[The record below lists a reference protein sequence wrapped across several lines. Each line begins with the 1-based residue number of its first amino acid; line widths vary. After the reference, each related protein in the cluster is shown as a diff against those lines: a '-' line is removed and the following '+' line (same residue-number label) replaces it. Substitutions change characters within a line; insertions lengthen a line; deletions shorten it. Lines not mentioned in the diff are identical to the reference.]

1 MCSASRS
8 ERWCRSDPRAPRSTP
23 YEIGTVGYGPRPF
36 IYGGSVSRGVVLWP
50 DQATEALVQ
59 RIYSDLSRIGIPT
72 VASESTAHR
81 PHVSLVVA
89 DALNVEAVLA
99 AVGSGPSAPI
109 DLLVESVSIVKARHL
124 LLNITPS
131 TPLLREQSSV
141 HSRVRPHATNSWPH
155 YEPGRWLPHLTL
167 ARSLT
172 DEQLRQAIPLVLD
185 YLPLNGALRTG
196 GVEDGTTD
204 DRWVR

>member
-1 MCSASRS
+1 MGDGP
-8 ERWCRSDPRAPRSTP
+8 EST
-23 YEIGTVGYGPRPF
+23 V
-36 IYGGSVSRGVVLWP
+36 GSVSRGVVLWP

-59 RIYSDLSRIGIPT
+59 RIYSDLSGIGIPT
-72 VASESTAHR
+72 VASVSTAHR

-89 DALNVEAVLA
+89 DALDVEAVLA

-124 LLNITPS
+124 LLNVTPS

-141 HSRVRPHATNSWPH
+141 HSRVGPHAINLWPH

-172 DEQLRQAIPLVLD
+172 DEQLRQAIPLILD
-185 YLPLNGALRTG
+185 YLPLNGELRTG
-196 GVEDGTTD
+196 GVEDGATGE
-204 DRWVR
+204 RWVR